1 MIIISATDSVDKGK
15 AFEEFI
21 AILLSKLGYEIL
33 NVRVRKSGRE
43 LDIKASSKVTGAPL
57 LVECKALSKTVSGPS
72 LSKFYGIYDHE
83 YRKPTHGLIG
93 IFISLSGFNS
103 ESIEY
108 YEEKNREVKG
118 RFRIIGPDKILK
130 LAAEADLISDDL
142 TVKHVAKKS
151 WPHDLGETLLIITKS
166 QLYRVQMLK
175 KNSKVNHF
183 LAYRAKCEDPTAYEV
198 ESLRKNVHIL
208 KKLES
213 FNLIAR
219 KGILLALSQMDD
231 LVSLDHLQDITK
243 QSAVTIQT
251 ELSYLKDRNL
261 IEEPKE
267 GQFTLVYD
275 IRAFA
280 EISKEILASTYKYEF
295 LRTNYFNKMNNQVLS
310 QYCLSRR
317 FLEAKQDDEHKL
329 LASLFRFSPSVLNH
343 ALFGETERYR
353 VTYEHAVE
361 IGADSTKIFNF
372 GKSSF
377 YTELIPHLLR
387 DLHDKDN
394 ILIRNLKPIVG
405 IKEEH
410 RVVLANTLEKYFDIT
425 AGGVFAFM
433 KAGGDIKAGQLLS
446 TDRPTAFNTSMTTF
460 NLTND
465 PQCIEEMKDI
475 YTKLI
480 EEGIDSS
487 QLAIMA
493 NNIGACLMALQRWP
507 EANHW
512 LSEGISQSDIV
523 PQLHGN
529 LAIVLE
535 HLGDSAGASAS
546 LQKAKKLDPNYFI
559 ELRAN
564 RIKSVLSNNQNQ

>member
-43 LDIKASSKVTGAPL
+43 LDIKASSKVTKAPL
-57 LVECKALSKTVSGPS
+57 LVECKALSKTINGPS

-93 IFISLSGFNS
+93 LLISLSGFNS
-103 ESIEY
+103 EAIEY

-118 RFRIIGPDKILK
+118 RFRIIGPGQILN

-175 KNSKVNHF
+175 KNGKVNHF

-213 FNLIAR
+213 FNLVAR
-219 KGILLALSQMDD
+219 KGTLLALSQMDD
-231 LVSLDHLQDITK
+231 LVSFDLLQDITK
-243 QSAVTIQT
+243 QSAVTIQN

-261 IEEPKE
+261 IEEPNE
-267 GQFTLVYD
+267 GQFSPVYD

-280 EISKEILASTYKYEF
+280 EISKELLASTYKFEF
-295 LRTNYFNKMNNQVLS
+295 LKTNYFDKMNNQELS

-343 ALFGETERYR
+343 ALFGETDRYR
-353 VTYEHAVE
+353 VTHDHVAE
-361 IGADSTKIFNF
+361 IGADSSRISEI

-394 ILIRNLKPIVG
+394 VSIRELHPIVG
-405 IKEEH
+405 LREEH
-410 RVVLANTLEKYFDIT
+410 RVVLANTLETIFDIT
-425 AGGVFAFM
+425 AGGVLAFM
-433 KAGGDIKAGQLLS
+433 KAGEDLKAGQLVS
-446 TDRPTAFNTSMTTF
+446 TDNRTAFNSAMTTF
-460 NLTND
+460 NLTRD
-465 PQCIEEMKDI
+465 HRCIEEMKGI
-475 YTKLI
+475 YAKLI
-480 EEGIDSS
+480 EEGIDNN

-493 NNIGACLMALQRWP
+493 NNIGVCLMALGSWP
-507 EANHW
+507 EAKHW
-512 LSEGISQSDIV
+512 LSEGLSYSDV
-523 PQLHGN
+523 LPQLHGN
-529 LAIVLE
+529 LARVLE
-535 HLGDSAGASAS
+535 QLGDSAGASAS
-546 LQKAKKLDPNYFI
+546 LQNARKLDPNY
-559 ELRAN
+559 EVKPQAD
-564 RIKSVLSNNQNQ
+564 SVK